1 MALPNLVETL
11 DLKTPQTLITMA
23 DRVRPAATFLFDRY
37 STTNAATDIYAT
49 QDILV
54 ERKDKYGRV
63 VAPLVKKGWKNS
75 ERRSYSTTTLKAGRI
90 APRRI
95 LTIADM
101 MVKGYGEQLVNSDM
115 TPTDRA
121 VAITM
126 QDLTDMKNAIKR
138 RMEVM
143 IADLLVNN
151 KYTLTYEKSDANG
164 ADEDIEP
171 QEVSFIDSTDGNPT
185 AYSPSTLWD
194 KEGSDI
200 YADLQAMCRQLDDNG
215 GNAVDLVLGTNAA
228 AALLKDERIAKM
240 LDNRRMEYGQLAPAI
255 KAQGAV
261 LHGFLNVDGV
271 FLNII
276 EYRERYHNENKQL
289 VPYLPTDQALL
300 LSEGVVRA
308 LYAAVV
314 QMEQL
319 DKQFHTYF
327 QPVVP
332 KYMGD
337 AEKDELDIRMTSQPL
352 LVPELIGSWISAKV
366 TGTV

>member
-11 DLKTPQTLITMA
+11 DLKTPQTLITMT

-37 STTNAATDIYAT
+37 SHTNAATDIYAT

-75 ERRSYSTTTLKAGRI
+75 GRRSYKTNSLKAGRI

-101 MVKGYGEQLVNSDM
+101 MVRGYGEQLVNSDM

-126 QDLTDMKNAIKR
+126 QDLTDMRNAIKR
-138 RMEVM
+138 RMEVIM
-143 IADLLVNN
+143 ADLLVNN
-151 KYTLTYEKSDANG
+151 KYTLTYEKSDDNG
-164 ADEDIEP
+164 SDEDITP

-185 AYSPSTLWD
+185 AYSPSKMWNNGGD
-194 KEGSDI
+194 V
-200 YADLQAMCRQLDDNG
+200 YADLQAMCRQLDENG

-228 AALLKDERIAKM
+228 AALLANEKIAKM
-240 LDNRRMEYGQLAPAI
+240 LDNRRMEYGQLAPQI

-276 EYRERYHNENKQL
+276 EYRERYHNASNQL
-289 VPYLPTDQALL
+289 VPYLPADRALI

-314 QMEQL
+314 QMEQA
-319 DKQFHTYF
+319 DHQFHTYF
-327 QPVVP
+327 NPVVP

-352 LVPELIGSWISAKV
+352 LVPELIGGWISAKV

>member
-11 DLKTPQTLITMA
+11 DLKTPQTLITMT

-37 STTNAATDIYAT
+37 FYTNANTDIYDT
-49 QDILV
+49 EDILV

-75 ERRSYSTTTLKAGRI
+75 TRRTFSTTVLRAGRI

-101 MVKGYGEQLVNSDM
+101 MQRGYGEQLINSDRS
-115 TPTDRA
+115 PSDRA

-126 QDLTDMKNAIKR
+126 EDLTDMRNSIKR

-143 IADLLVNN
+143 AADLLVNN

-164 ADEDIEP
+164 ADEDVEP
-171 QEVSFIDSTDGNPT
+171 QEVSFIDSTEGNPT
-185 AYSPSTLWD
+185 AYAPATMWNKGGD
-194 KEGSDI
+194 V
-200 YADLQAMCRQLDDNG
+200 YADLRAMCRQLDENG
-215 GNAVDLVLGTNAA
+215 GRAVDLVLGANAA
-228 AALLKDERIAKM
+228 AALLANEKIAKM
-240 LDNRRMEYGQLAPAI
+240 LDNRRMEYGQLAPQI
-255 KAQGAV
+255 YAQGAV
-261 LHGFLNVDGV
+261 LHGMLNVDGRL
-271 FLNII
+271 LNII
-276 EYRERYHNENKQL
+276 EYREQYHNASGNL
-289 VPYLPTDQALL
+289 VPYFPADNALL
-300 LSEGVVRA
+300 ISEKCCRA
-308 LYAAVV
+308 LYAAVI

-319 DKQFHTYF
+319 DMQFHTYYK
-327 QPVVP
+327 PVVP

-337 AEKDELDIRMTSQPL
+337 AEKDELDIRMTSRPL
-352 LVPELIGSWISAKV
+352 LVPELIGGWISAKV